1 MGEVARI
8 FPCPVRF
15 PWCTHSPC
23 RNVTVKAWI
32 RSALIVL
39 LVSRLLTPPA
49 VASIAARVQAATN
62 ARKQAEQKQVEK
74 VTVARGLP
82 TRRGKGVLNVADWLN
97 VNDAKNPQADTSS
110 SRRMSSRPAAVEP
123 QNRRKN
129 CSPRNRGRN
138 RRTTV
143 PSRRIWPAAPTRD
156 PSWRRTKRTW
166 TQVLNRPPTTTSRP
180 NPTRNSVRKCSGCAT
195 RCGRA

>member
-1 MGEVARI
+1 M
-8 FPCPVRF
+8 
-15 PWCTHSPC
+15 
-23 RNVTVKAWI
+23 KAWI

-39 LVSRLLTPPA
+39 LASCLSAPPA

-74 VTVARGLP
+74 VTVARHAADQTWEGRPERGRLAERE
-82 TRRGKGVLNVADWLN
+82 RRQEPAGGHEFESADALASGGGWNL
-97 VNDAKNPQADTSS
+97 K
-110 SRRMSSRPAAVEP
+110 
-123 QNRRKN
+123 NRRKN
-129 CSPRNRGRN
+129 CSRANRGRN

-143 PSRRIWPAAPTRD
+143 PSRRIWPAVPTRD

-180 NPTRNSVRKCSGCAT
+180 NPTRNQPGDAPAARQGADVPDVLLPASGE
-195 RCGRA
+195 RGRTGAPGASCMR